1 VRQLHVIGV
10 SDDGDALLLGPGP
23 KGKASHQLPLDDR
36 LRAVVR
42 GQLSALNPSERAEI
56 ALTPKEI
63 QARLRA
69 GATPEE
75 VAKAAQVPVAR
86 VLPYAAPVLAERERI
101 VEQARAAVL
110 HRTRGPAGERPMG
123 EVVDLHLADVA
134 KPDSV
139 EWTARRRKDGAWVV
153 LLSYASRGGRRT
165 ASWLWRAPERD
176 LTALDVAASRLAAEE
191 ATTAKKRPARKAA
204 VSRPAAKKAA
214 KPAAKRTAT
223 KKAAKP
229 AAKKA
234 ASSTT
239 KRAAAQRTA
248 AKPAARKATATV
260 KRTAPKPVARRTAT
274 KAAPKPAAKKVV
286 PPTTKRAAPKP
297 RRQVR
302 PAAAAAVAKPATR
315 APKRSRQVAAES
327 ERMAPVVR
335 IVPDPAPL
343 PAVAIEEPVELA
355 PVAEAQ
361 AQPARRSGRVPVPSW
376 SDVLLGVAPRDS
388 DGGRKS

>member
-10 SDDGDALLLGPGP
+10 SDDGDALLLGPGA
-23 KGKASHQLPLDDR
+23 KGKPSHRLPLDDR

-42 GQLSALNPSERAEI
+42 GQLSALNPSDRAEI

-110 HRTRGPAGERPMG
+110 HRSRGPAGERPMG

-139 EWTARRRKDGAWVV
+139 EWTTRRRKDGAWVV
-153 LLSYASRGGRRT
+153 SLSYAARGGRRT
-165 ASWLWRAPERD
+165 ASWLWRALERD
-176 LTALDVAASRLAAEE
+176 LTTMDPAASRLATEE
-191 ATTAKKRPARKAA
+191 SATAKKRPARRAA
-204 VSRPAAKKAA
+204 TTRPSAKKAA
-214 KPAAKRTAT
+214 KPAAKRAPAKKAT
-223 KKAAKP
+223 KSAKP
-229 AAKKA
+229 AAKK
-234 ASSTT
+234 STAKPSA
-239 KRAAAQRTA
+239 KRAT
-248 AKPAARKATATV
+248 AKPAARKSTA
-260 KRTAPKPVARRTAT
+260 
-274 KAAPKPAAKKVV
+274 AAPKRATASRPTRTAASAKPAR
-286 PPTTKRAAPKP
+286 TTKAPKAATPKP
-297 RRQVR
+297 RKQVR
-302 PAAAAAVAKPATR
+302 PAAATAKPAAR
-315 APKRSRQVAAES
+315 APKRSRQVAAEP